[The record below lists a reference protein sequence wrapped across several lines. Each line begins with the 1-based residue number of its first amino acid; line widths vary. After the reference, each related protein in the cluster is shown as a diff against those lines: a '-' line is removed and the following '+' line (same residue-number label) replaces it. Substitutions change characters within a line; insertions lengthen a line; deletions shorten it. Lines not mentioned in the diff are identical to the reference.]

1 MLCNSTFRFLQALSG
16 TQPELRLISQYYFNG
31 EGKAIRPV
39 ITMCLARAVNHHL
52 NQNSLY
58 DLHFFLE
65 MRIGIIINIFF
76 IDREVIAKQKKVAQ
90 IAEMIH
96 TASLVT
102 MATFYSYFSIKLNFN
117 IFNVRFMMTS

>member
-1 MLCNSTFRFLQALSG
+1 MQALTG
-16 TQPELRLISQYYFNG
+16 TQPELGLISQYHFSG
-31 EGKAIRPV
+31 EGKDIRPV
-39 ITMCLARAVNHHL
+39 VTMCLARAVNHQL

-58 DLHFFLE
+58 TLHFFLE